1 MRLCIFVCVRAIS
14 AIVYQE
20 TAVGDVDHGEPQPEQ
35 APGGL
40 GVSKDELF
48 E

>member
-1 MRLCIFVCVRAIS
+1 MFVCLCVCARAIS

-35 APGGL
+35 EPGGL
-40 GVSKDELF
+40 GVSKDE
-48 E
+48 